1 LQLLTTHHEI
11 AKLSAERAEKGDEKG
26 VTAEITKLET
36 QLSDLSKSFQV
47 SEQDILNFQKASEL
61 VQRETRIIKALD
73 ATKEKLSNTQSVIG
87 ELAIDAEDFL
97 AFKEPISDAINSAVQ
112 AADTKW
118 QAERDNIL
126 SKIDETNLEFAEKL
140 AKNQAVI
147 TELQPKISG
156 HGQIAQL
163 TSLIADEKQK
173 LSTILDLGDKI
184 KVQNNT
190 FASISQDIC
199 NSFIRFRQILDD
211 YAQKINTRLQ
221 SLPTDDL
228 EFRVDVV
235 FRSEHFKN
243 YLSKILNNK
252 TYAYFVHKEILLDP
266 AEENITTEFL
276 KDLVSSLLSSSQQS
290 LNLKSDYS
298 IEAGLREVFV
308 NWYNINYIVK
318 LDNDDI
324 YAMSPG
330 KKALVL
336 LRLLISLAE
345 SKCPILIDQ
354 PEDDLDNRSIFG
366 ELIEF
371 IKKRKTDRQI
381 IVVTHNANIV
391 VGSDAELV
399 IVANQD
405 GKNSPNSKYRFEY
418 CSGSIESNSPPPK
431 KDEATGI
438 LELQRI
444 QGHICDIL
452 EGGLTA
458 FELRGKKY
466 KSLSE
471 TH

>member
-1 LQLLTTHHEI
+1 M
-11 AKLSAERAEKGDEKG
+11 
-26 VTAEITKLET
+26 
-36 QLSDLSKSFQV
+36 
-47 SEQDILNFQKASEL
+47 N
-61 VQRETRIIKALD
+61 
-73 ATKEKLSNTQSVIG
+73 
-87 ELAIDAEDFL
+87 
-97 AFKEPISDAINSAVQ
+97 P
-112 AADTKW
+112 
-118 QAERDNIL
+118 
-126 SKIDETNLEFAEKL
+126 
-140 AKNQAVI
+140 
-147 TELQPKISG
+147 P
-156 HGQIAQL
+156 
-163 TSLIADEKQK
+163 
-173 LSTILDLGDKI
+173 
-184 KVQNNT
+184 
-190 FASISQDIC
+190 
-199 NSFIRFRQILDD
+199 
-211 YAQKINTRLQ
+211 
-221 SLPTDDL
+221 DL
-228 EFRVDVV
+228 EFRVEVV
-235 FRSEHFKN
+235 FRSEHFRN

-252 TYAYFVHKEILLDP
+252 TYAHFVHKEILLDP
-266 AEENITTEFL
+266 TEEDITTEFL

-290 LNLKSDYS
+290 LNLKSEYS
-298 IEAGLREVFV
+298 IEAGLREVFI

-371 IKKRKTDRQI
+371 IKKRKSDRQI

-418 CSGSIESNSPPPK
+418 RSGSIESNSIHPNNG
-431 KDEATGI
+431 EATGI
-438 LELQRI
+438 LERQRI

-471 TH
+471 TP